1 MKYDI
6 VWQREPSD
14 ISAETW
20 TRCFAPPR
28 LGLFWFRA
36 LEAARLEDQFTF
48 FYGLLQRDG
57 LDVGIVP
64 AFVFGLPL
72 ELVVPRGAARML
84 ALIARG
90 RFSALRQVRIFFI
103 GNVAGEEG
111 CIGLQAGVALKDVA
125 PYIHTAACSKASELE
140 VPLVVWKDFPE
151 GDREHLDRGLSEL
164 AFRVTSYP
172 GTAVP
177 LFHGGFDAYLQNV
190 GSKRRWKLKNKL
202 RRGKSALP
210 TTATVSARPSEADMA
225 RIFELF
231 WQTYERGTTKFER
244 LNPQFFHAMAN
255 SPEAAFVLLHE
266 SSSDRIVAFMLVLQL
281 GERVINQFIGVDY
294 SIPKEG
300 FLYFQLFAAAYDFA
314 ATTSAEAM
322 QSGQTGY
329 GGKLELGHGLIPL
342 WNYCTHRNRL
352 IHWALSKVAS
362 RISWETLDEDL
373 CMHLRAHPMRPP
385 L

>member
-6 VWQREPSD
+6 VWCGKSSD
-14 ISAETW
+14 ISVEIWA
-20 TRCFAPPR
+20 RCFAPPR

-57 LDVGIVP
+57 LGVGIIP

-72 ELVVPRGAARML
+72 ELVIPRGAARML
-84 ALIARG
+84 GAIARG
-90 RFSALRQVRIFFI
+90 RLAAFQHARIFFI

-111 CIGLQAGVALKDVA
+111 CVGLQAGVVLKDVV
-125 PYIHTAACSKASELE
+125 PCIHTAACSKASELQ

-151 GDREHLDRGLSEL
+151 EDRGQLDIGLSKVT
-164 AFRVTSYP
+164 FRVPSFP

-177 LFHGGFDAYLQNV
+177 LFAGGFHAYLQTV
-190 GSKRRWKLKNKL
+190 GSRRRWKLNNKL
-202 RRGKSALP
+202 RRGELALP
-210 TTATVSARPSEADMA
+210 TTATIATRPSEVDMA

-231 WQTYERGTTKFER
+231 WQTYERSTTKFER
-244 LNPQFFHAMAN
+244 LNLQFFHAMTG
-255 SPEAAFVLLHE
+255 SPEATFVLLHE
-266 SSSDRIVAFMLVLQL
+266 SSSNRIVAFMLVLQL
-281 GERVINQFIGVDY
+281 GERVINQFIGLDY
-294 SIPKEG
+294 SMPKEG

-314 ATTSAEAM
+314 ALTSAKTM

-329 GGKLELGHGLIPL
+329 RGKLELGHGLIPL
-342 WNYCTHRNRL
+342 WNYCTHRNKL
-352 IHWALSKVAS
+352 IHWGLSKVAS

-373 CMHLRAHPMRPP
+373 RMHLRAHAMRPP
-385 L
+385 P